1 MRSTGGTERDKVGD
15 RRTFFLYE
23 YNGRIAVRKPI
34 LAQKVLKELLRM
46 FDRVGLQINL
56 GKTKAIICTPGFTL
70 SQKDEVAYKHMDTGE
85 GSTFRYRNKTRASCE
100 YCRATMVVLLLRKN
114 TERTHGKIMTQTCGV
129 DIIVGGEETYLVSL
143 PCVLTLVECLVEGCP
158 ERAHNQGR
166 LHKHFMYRHWK
177 AKIYKILE
185 GPPPLPW
192 CNYWGMN
199 IPAYRL

>member
-1 MRSTGGTERDKVGD
+1 M
-15 RRTFFLYE
+15 YE

-100 YCRATMVVLLLRKN
+100 YCRATMVVLLLRKI
-114 TERTHGKIMTQTCGV
+114 TERTHGNIMTHTSRVYVGGGRV
-129 DIIVGGEETYLVSL
+129 DIYVV
-143 PCVLTLVECLVEGCP
+143 
-158 ERAHNQGR
+158 
-166 LHKHFMYRHWK
+166 
-177 AKIYKILE
+177 
-185 GPPPLPW
+185 
-192 CNYWGMN
+192 
-199 IPAYRL
+199 